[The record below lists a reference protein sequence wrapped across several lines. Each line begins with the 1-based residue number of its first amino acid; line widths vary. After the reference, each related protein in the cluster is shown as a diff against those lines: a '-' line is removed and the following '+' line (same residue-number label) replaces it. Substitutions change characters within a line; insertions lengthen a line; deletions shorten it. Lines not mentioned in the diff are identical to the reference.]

1 MSDIRK
7 LCFKRLNN
15 NLNNDK
21 FSKCKEYTK
30 CSFFINYDGIS
41 CLPIDKL
48 LFIVNIYNL
57 KNINNKIIIDNTYIN
72 DKKYITNLLI
82 DKLGEDQLDW
92 INILDNKDIKNYYT
106 YFLPIISDN
115 KYVWLNTINI
125 NEVLKRYEIVY
136 PCFKFLGAVPCDH
149 NFQYFKIDNL
159 IKNGKT
165 KFAIIYNTDDS
176 KGPGQHW
183 VAIYCN
189 IDTNEIFYYDS
200 TGNKPQEEFK
210 LMINNIKK
218 QLINLNNNKN
228 NIIYKYNKNKHQY
241 KGSECGV
248 FSIFF
253 IIRCLKNQNIDD
265 IFNNLMNIKD
275 DEVNKIR
282 DLIFIFE
289 DKKNIDYLKY
299 YNF

>member
-200 TGNKPQEEFK
+200 TGNKP
-210 LMINNIKK
+210 
-218 QLINLNNNKN
+218 
-228 NIIYKYNKNKHQY
+228 
-241 KGSECGV
+241 
-248 FSIFF
+248 
-253 IIRCLKNQNIDD
+253 
-265 IFNNLMNIKD
+265 
-275 DEVNKIR
+275 
-282 DLIFIFE
+282 
-289 DKKNIDYLKY
+289 
-299 YNF
+299 